1 MTDTAPGLPR
11 LGLTLYS
18 LTLEQRRPGRDLRSV
33 VSEVAARDLGPGL
46 EMVAFQSLRGWPHP
60 SGEQVRE
67 VRDLVESS
75 GMTPSCLAINNDLG
89 LYPGR
94 LLSDDE
100 SYEYVAVQL
109 RGAAALGFP
118 VTRVGV
124 ETSPATLERL
134 LPLAE
139 QLGVKIGVEI
149 HAPMTIDAPPV
160 AALKELF
167 TRLDTPWLGFI
178 PDFSASMRAVPD
190 AVLDAHARAGIA
202 PELTCLV
209 KKVWAEPGP
218 TAAKFP
224 ELARRA
230 AERGATAA
238 EIGSLNMVLTMHGRM
253 APQRWA
259 DFFPHVVHVHGKFYG
274 VFDDGHGGLED
285 PSIDYP
291 AIVRVFRE
299 QGYTGFISSEYEA
312 HAYTDRWSAF
322 DQVRAHHDLLKVL
335 LEAQPAATAR

>member
-11 LGLTLYS
+11 LGITLFS
-18 LTLEQRRPGRDLRSV
+18 LTLEQRRPGADLRALV
-33 VSEVAARDLGPGL
+33 GEVAARDLGPGL
-46 EMVAFQSLRGWPHP
+46 EMVAFQSLRGWPRP
-60 SGEQVRE
+60 SDEQVRE

-75 GMTPSCLAINNDLG
+75 GLTPSCLAINNDLG
-89 LYPGR
+89 LHPGR

-139 QLGVKIGVEI
+139 SLGVKVGVEI
-149 HAPMTIDAPPV
+149 HAPLTIEAPPV

-202 PELTCLV
+202 PELTCLA

-218 TAAKFP
+218 TMAKFP

-230 AERGATAA
+230 GERGATPA
-238 EIGSLNMVLTMHGRM
+238 EIGNLTMLLTMHGRM
-253 APQRWA
+253 EPEHWA

-274 VFDDGHGGLED
+274 VVEDGHGGLED

-312 HAYTDRWSAF
+312 HAYTDRWNAF
-322 DQVRAHHDLLKVL
+322 DQVRAQHDLLKGL
-335 LEAQPAATAR
+335 LEARPAVAR